1 MSKPAPGKSDP
12 FAVLRL
18 PQYRL
23 LVSGRFLLNFAI
35 QMQSVI
41 VGWQIYEITGDP
53 LSLGL
58 VGLAEAI
65 PFLSIALFAGYFAD
79 KFRRKII
86 ILRSTIVYILGAVSL
101 FLISLNS
108 AEIKSQTVVIL
119 IYSVIFFTGLA
130 RGFYYPAQMGF
141 IAQIVPRH
149 LFPNSSTWSSVFW
162 HIAAVTGP
170 ATGGLIYGFA
180 GIIPAYAGVILMSVS
195 GFILFLFNKNLPP
208 SSGIKTESIIKSLKT
223 GVKFV
228 FGNQVILGAMALD
241 MFAVLF
247 GGAVALLPVFAGEI
261 LMVGPKGLGLL
272 RAAPAFGAVIMS
284 LILAYRP
291 PMKHTGKYLLGGV
304 TGFGLCI
311 IVFALSES
319 FLLSLTV
326 LFLSG
331 MFDNIS
337 VVIRST
343 IIQLFTPDEMRGR
356 VASVNS
362 IFVGSSNEIGSFE
375 SGLAARIMGVVPSVI
390 FGGSM
395 TLLTVFTT
403 GRLAPKLYRLNLSES
418 LKAGESG

>member
-1 MSKPAPGKSDP
+1 MDKASPGKTDP
-12 FAVLRL
+12 FAVLKL

-23 LVSGRFLLNFAI
+23 LLSGRFLLNFAI

-86 ILRSTIVYILGAVSL
+86 ILRSTLVYILSAVSL
-101 FLISLNS
+101 FIISLNS
-108 AEIKSQTVVIL
+108 AEIKSNTVVLL

-208 SSGIKTESIIKSLKT
+208 PSGIKTESIIKSLKT

-228 FGNQVILGAMALD
+228 FNNQIIFGAMALD

-272 RAAPAFGAVIMS
+272 RAAPAFGAVLMS
-284 LILAYRP
+284 LMLAYRP

-326 LFLSG
+326 LFFSG

-403 GRLAPKLYRLNLSES
+403 GRLAPRLYRLNLSES
-418 LKAGESG
+418 LKEEKSG